1 MYMMRREVMRT
12 IKKIKKDQVD
22 YTIFQ
27 LMLDILKMN
36 HQIDEQILETTSK
49 VLKDEFNPP
58 TRMLEDYNEKNC

>member
-1 MYMMRREVMRT
+1 MRT

-27 LMLDILKMN
+27 LMLDVLKMN
-36 HQIDEQILETTSK
+36 HQIDEQIWEMTSK

>member
-1 MYMMRREVMRT
+1 MRT

-36 HQIDEQILETTSK
+36 HQIDEQIWEMTSK
-49 VLKDEFNPP
+49 VLKDEFNPS

>member
-1 MYMMRREVMRT
+1 MRT

-27 LMLDILKMN
+27 LMLDVLKMN
-36 HQIDEQILETTSK
+36 HQIDEQIWEMTSK
-49 VLKDEFNPP
+49 MLKDEFNPP

>member
-1 MYMMRREVMRT
+1 MGT

-27 LMLDILKMN
+27 LMLDVLKMN
-36 HQIDEQILETTSK
+36 HQIDEQIWKMTSK

>member
-1 MYMMRREVMRT
+1 MRT

-36 HQIDEQILETTSK
+36 H
-49 VLKDEFNPP
+49 LKDEFNPP